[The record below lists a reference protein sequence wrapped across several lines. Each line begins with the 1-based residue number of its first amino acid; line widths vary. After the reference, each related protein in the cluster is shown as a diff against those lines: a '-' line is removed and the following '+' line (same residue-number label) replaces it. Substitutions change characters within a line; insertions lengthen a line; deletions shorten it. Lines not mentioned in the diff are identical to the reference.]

1 MFGISP
7 ARYLLILVVAV
18 GCANAGRQRVAEP
31 RPVELDEPALMAKI
45 RTDAKT
51 APTSALSFAEEGEQR
66 FGDSGFAEE
75 RRALVIQSLINLQ
88 RIGLARSRAYEFLQ
102 RYPSGSYSAHVA
114 AMTGV
119 HPRPGRQPSQP

>member
-7 ARYLLILVVAV
+7 ARYLPILVVAV
-18 GCANAGRQRVAEP
+18 GCANAGWQRVAEP

-51 APTSALSFAEEGEQR
+51 APTSALSLAEEGEQR

-75 RRALVIQSLINLQ
+75 RRALVIQSLVNLQ

>member
-7 ARYLLILVVAV
+7 ARYLLILVVAI
-18 GCANAGRQRVAEP
+18 GCANAERQRVAEP

-51 APTSALSFAEEGEQR
+51 APASALSLSEDGERR

-88 RIGLARSRAYEFLQ
+88 NIGLARSRAYEFLQ
-102 RYPSGSYSAHVA
+102 HYPSGPYSAHVA

>member
-1 MFGISP
+1 MFWLSP
-7 ARYLLILVVAV
+7 ARHLLILVVAV
-18 GCANAGRQRVAEP
+18 GCANAERQRVAEP
-31 RPVELDEPALMAKI
+31 RPVELDEPTLMAKI

-51 APTSALSFAEEGEQR
+51 APASALSLAEDGERR

-88 RIGLARSRAYEFLQ
+88 NIGLARSRAYEFLQ
-102 RYPSGSYSAHVA
+102 RYPSGPYSAHVA